1 MQVNLSDIN
10 HELGKAKESLVHET
24 GNYFGNSQVGSLIRS
39 ESTKFSN
46 ILGAKSKD
54 PPSLPKSTSLPVI
67 QGQSPDQFRRPRGRS
82 GARNLGS
89 KYKYRSSYCEDEEDA
104 GGALSPGDMLDEDCI
119 VNRFIKVVG
128 SDQDK
133 ISQVSIIVLIFCV
146 SFGFHKSWNIS
157 ATEESHHTIHA
168 KKYFVDKQRR
178 Y

>member
-133 ISQVSIIVLIFCV
+133 ISQVSIINILCFIRISQVMKHF
-146 SFGFHKSWNIS
+146 SNRRKS
-157 ATEESHHTIHA
+157 SHHPCQ
-168 KKYFVDKQRR
+168 KVFR
-178 Y
+178 